1 MRKLT
6 LLFGISVALFSL
18 GVQASIEAVSFKE
31 IKKDLKEKWE
41 KLFGHHDREEEHLN
55 GAKEE
60 VLAAIP
66 TKDELNPEQVLAD
79 CKGCKP
85 RKPRGR
91 HV

>member
-6 LLFGISVALFSL
+6 FLLGISVALFSL
-18 GVQASIEAVSFKE
+18 GAQASIEAISFKE

-41 KLFGHHDREEEHLN
+41 KLFGHHDSEEEHLQN
-55 GAKEE
+55 AEE
-60 VLAAIP
+60 
-66 TKDELNPEQVLAD
+66 EVLAD

-85 RKPRGR
+85 PKSRGR

>member
-1 MRKLT
+1 MRKCT
-6 LLFGISVALFSL
+6 FLFVISAVFVSL
-18 GVQASIEAVSFKE
+18 SAQASIEAVGFKE

-55 GAKEE
+55 DAKEE
-60 VLAAIP
+60 
-66 TKDELNPEQVLAD
+66 VLAD

-85 RKPRGR
+85 PKPRGR